1 MEIDVSTGLLESA
14 EFILSPNCDDRPPQE
29 KARLLIIHNISLPP
43 NEFGGPYINQLFTN
57 QLNPEEHPFF
67 EEIHQLR
74 VSSHLLIR
82 RDGSIVQYV
91 PFHKRAWHAGVS
103 SYENQPACN
112 DFSIGIELEGADH
125 IAYEE
130 CQYEQLAA
138 VTQALLKT
146 YPEMSEEH
154 ITGHCDV
161 APERKTDPGEAFDW
175 EHYLN
180 LLATSNNGDQNT

>member
-1 MEIDVSTGLLESA
+1 MEIDVSSGLLESA
-14 EFILSPNCDDRPPQE
+14 EFVPSPNCDDRPPQE

-82 RDGSIVQYV
+82 RDGSIIQYV
-91 PFHKRAWHAGVS
+91 PFHKRAWHAGIS
-103 SYENQPACN
+103 TYENQQACN

-125 IAYEE
+125 IPYEP
-130 CQYEQLAA
+130 CQYEQLAT

-146 YPEMSEEH
+146 YPEMSAEH

-175 EHYLN
+175 EHYLG
-180 LLATSNNGDQNT
+180 LLAKSSNGEQST